1 MSETYN
7 VNSAFDPEARQA
19 QADFDAYMASRPY
32 KDGRGNVHNPDT
44 GDFINHED
52 YSQQHRDAHY
62 EATQQEGDYSGES
75 LEQLAQRVAAA
86 RAEGDKTRASDAED
100 AFFKKFAAYSA
111 KYGWENEVV
120 DDSATDLAI
129 DKDAKLGRTT
139 IDDRLKRYTA
149 IMYGEEA
156 TEPGSSPDTDSGE
169 PTPTEATS
177 DKSGAEPEPTPE
189 PLGGD
194 ETEGAGTDDTSGG
207 AAPTEPKPGDNN
219 PTGTE
224 TAPEVKIFG
233 IFNSDMSIQEA
244 VERAIQHLD
253 ACKPEDIAASY
264 DTLSDDMQHL
274 VLYHK
279 GEGTPDWSE
288 PARALANFKTPVR
301 EYYEQKKSKPKASRA
316 EAPAPIPSGNKES
329 SSATVAPVAEA
340 KPTGGPAAAEAAENT
355 SWRERVAVV
364 RKGMGRA
371 AIGVRSG
378 LQDFW
383 TWLKDQ
389 ESETAASA
397 EGLEEFEKLKAQL
410 TPDAMRTRLQSSAQG
425 RDYIF
430 AAIERVG
437 KLGREHA
444 TDWPQDAIREAQQG
458 ALLDRLKDIEES
470 LKAEQPSA

>member
-1 MSETYN
+1 MEKSPRTA
-7 VNSAFDPEARQA
+7 VDPLAVIDRIEQERVTNRFVDLDSQESI
-19 QADFDAYMASRPY
+19 DSFRDYLTSRP
-32 KDGRGNVHNPDT
+32 G
-44 GDFINHED
+44 
-52 YSQQHRDAHY
+52 
-62 EATQQEGDYSGES
+62 EGGY
-75 LEQLAQRVAAA
+75 
-86 RAEGDKTRASDAED
+86 
-100 AFFKKFAAYSA
+100 
-111 KYGWENEVV
+111 
-120 DDSATDLAI
+120 I
-129 DKDAKLGRTT
+129 
-139 IDDRLKRYTA
+139 
-149 IMYGEEA
+149 EA
-156 TEPGSSPDTDSGE
+156 TEEAEEPVGPESGIFSGDIFYNTDTGNGKAAYAIGDKRQIGAEEVFLVTAEYRDQNGKARRAVMEMTEEKAKQYIASRGAYLLEPGYDRQIASEISSLYTTPETPALGTSE
-169 PTPTEATS
+169 PEEAPTPTEP
-177 DKSGAEPEPTPE
+177 EPEPTPE
-189 PLGGD
+189 PLSGD
-194 ETEGAGTDDTSGG
+194 EVEGAGTDDTSGG
-207 AAPTEPKPGDNN
+207 AAPTEPMPGDN

-224 TAPEVKIFG
+224 TGPEVKTFG
-233 IFNSDMSIQEA
+233 IFNSDMSMQEA

-264 DTLSDDMQHL
+264 DTLTDDMQHL

-279 GEGTPDWSE
+279 GEGTPDWGE

-316 EAPAPIPSGNKES
+316 EAPVPIPSANKES
-329 SSATVAPVAEA
+329 SSATAAPVAEA
-340 KPTGGPAAAEAAENT
+340 KPAGGPAAAENT

-364 RKGMGRA
+364 RKRIGRA

-458 ALLDRLKDIEES
+458 ALLDRLRDVEEG
-470 LKAEQPSA
+470 LEAEQPSA